1 MMKDCDENNGLREKI
16 IECDK
21 CNSVVGQETG
31 VKLPIENSHDES
43 EVDIHITEQNV
54 NAFTD
59 EENEPV
65 SSRQQYFK
73 CNTCNLTFK
82 SEAKLKEH
90 MCRIHIENPTYGY
103 MYMKNWIV
111 HMNCTTIYDRN
122 KQAEVAFLHSA
133 ECVTNVNR
141 CTTNLPIWF
150 PAQEDKTGGIW
161 HLELE
166 KSIDDSGR

>member
-21 CNSVVGQETG
+21 CNSVVGEETG

-43 EVDIHITEQNV
+43 EVDIHIKEQNV
-54 NAFTD
+54 NAFID
-59 EENEPV
+59 EENE
-65 SSRQQYFK
+65 
-73 CNTCNLTFK
+73 NTCNLTFK
-82 SEAKLKEH
+82 SEGKLKEH

-122 KQAEVAFLHSA
+122 KQVEVALLHSA
-133 ECVTNVNR
+133 ECY
-141 CTTNLPIWF
+141 F
-150 PAQEDKTGGIW
+150 
-161 HLELE
+161 
-166 KSIDDSGR
+166 